1 MEDITD
7 VDYRHE
13 RRVFKIFDN
22 KNIGEHHDLYAQS
35 ETLLLS
41 KVFWGF

>member
-22 KNIGEHHDLYAQS
+22 KNIGEHQDLYAQS

-41 KVFWGF
+41 KVF